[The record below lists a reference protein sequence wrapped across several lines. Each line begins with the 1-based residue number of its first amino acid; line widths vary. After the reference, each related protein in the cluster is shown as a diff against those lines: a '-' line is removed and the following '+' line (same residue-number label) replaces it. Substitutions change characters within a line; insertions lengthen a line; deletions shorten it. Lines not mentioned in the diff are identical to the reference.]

1 MIIGQI
7 GNKKSK
13 DLFPKE
19 LFTISVYS
27 EKKDIDFEMSTGNID
42 VKPFLA
48 QYIGENKS

>member
-7 GNKKSK
+7 GSKKAK

-27 EKKDIDFEMSTGNID
+27 EQKDIEFEMSTGNID
-42 VKPFLA
+42 VKPFLCH
-48 QYIGENKS
+48 YIR